1 MLLLYKAGECQFER
15 ENIGGVVVGLVDVI
29 RTENCLQEAVA
40 TIGPIS
46 AGVFRSKRFQV
57 LWHVVPVR
65 VSVYMCVCMCV
76 SVCVY
81 MRVSVCMRACVCA
94 TLHARE
100 CVCMHAM
107 VRASVKLHVCVC
119 VCVVALHE

>member
-15 ENIGGVVVGLVDVI
+15 ENIGGVVVGLVDLI

-57 LWHVVPVR
+57 LWRVVPVR
-65 VSVYMCVCMCV
+65 VSVYMCICVYACV
-76 SVCVY
+76 SLYVCICVYLYVCVL
-81 MRVSVCMRACVCA
+81 VCVQP
-94 TLHARE
+94 
-100 CVCMHAM
+100 CMHASACACM
-107 VRASVKLHVCVC
+107 RGFVRALNCMCACACV
-119 VCVVALHE
+119 